1 MPNIKRNLALLRIEL
16 AQSHSDLRVLREIM
30 ERTADPTAKCHP
42 DASINPLSTFCRN
55 VAFKEV
61 RIMDSL
67 M

>member
-16 AQSHSDLRVLREIM
+16 AQSNSDLRVLREVM
-30 ERTADPTAKCHP
+30 ERTSDPTAKCHP
-42 DASINPLSTFCRN
+42 DASNNLSTFCRN

>member
-16 AQSHSDLRVLREIM
+16 AQSKSDLRVLKKSI
-30 ERTADPTAKCHP
+30 ERAAVPTAECYP
-42 DASINPLSTFCRN
+42 DAENNLHNLCRN
-55 VAFKEV
+55 VAYKEV